1 MPVYIQV
8 PKAQSISCVQDI
20 ATAVIAKVIK
30 VLLRHWGFCL
40 ILITVVKI
48 MRLWYD
54 SLHGKIPVLL
64 HHRFPVFRECH
75 ATVIF
80 RECHAILS

>member
-1 MPVYIQV
+1 
-8 PKAQSISCVQDI
+8 
-20 ATAVIAKVIK
+20 
-30 VLLRHWGFCL
+30 
-40 ILITVVKI
+40 

-80 RECHAILS
+80 RECHAINALSIGKIYSFKIQTQIRAKNMKTI